1 MPQKYSVNFYGF
13 SNEPRMA
20 AQLAALKESSSS
32 KDEAEEL
39 RTLKAWA
46 GSEDAEKNQSEEDL
60 KESSPLTES
69 FMEPEVELQSRD
81 NSSRC
86 SFSILP
92 SDIPPQEEN
101 DQNNDAGDVYD
112 SEGKKIP
119 RFFRNFSQKIFLQK
133 NIFKNENKIKK
144 SFFFQIHLRK

>member
-1 MPQKYSVNFYGF
+1 
-13 SNEPRMA
+13 MA
-20 AQLAALKESSSS
+20 AQLAALKQSSSS

-39 RTLKAWA
+39 RTLKEWA
-46 GSEDAEKNQSEEDL
+46 GSEDAEKDQPEDL

-69 FMEPEVELQSRD
+69 FMEPEVEIQSRD

-101 DQNNDAGDVYD
+101 NDAGDAYD
-112 SEGKKIP
+112 SEGKI
-119 RFFRNFSQKIFLQK
+119 FSGHF
-133 NIFKNENKIKK
+133 
-144 SFFFQIHLRK
+144 

>member
-1 MPQKYSVNFYGF
+1 
-13 SNEPRMA
+13 MA
-20 AQLAALKESSSS
+20 AQLAALKQSSSA

-46 GSEDAEKNQSEEDL
+46 GSEDAEKDQPEDL
-60 KESSPLTES
+60 KEPSPLTGS

-101 DQNNDAGDVYD
+101 GENNDAGDAYD
-112 SEGKKIP
+112 SEGKI
-119 RFFRNFSQKIFLQK
+119 FFRKFLKNFQ
-133 NIFKNENKIKK
+133 
-144 SFFFQIHLRK
+144 

>member
-1 MPQKYSVNFYGF
+1 
-13 SNEPRMA
+13 MA

-32 KDEAEEL
+32 RDEAEEL

-46 GSEDAEKNQSEEDL
+46 GSEDAEKDQPEDL
-60 KESSPLTES
+60 KENSSPLTES

-112 SEGKKIP
+112 SEGKNVP
-119 RFFRNFSQKIFLQK
+119 RFFQKFSQKITQK
-133 NIFKNENKIKK
+133 QL
-144 SFFFQIHLRK
+144 FFRFIRGNNLKHNQRFGQI